1 MAVFCAHRNSV
12 TMMVSIETIWMFLKI
27 VVGPQ
32 NGWFVIEK
40 LIRMDDLGVPL
51 FLETPI
57 YCEQNIY

>member
-1 MAVFCAHRNSV
+1 
-12 TMMVSIETIWMFLKI
+12 MMVSIETIWMFLKI